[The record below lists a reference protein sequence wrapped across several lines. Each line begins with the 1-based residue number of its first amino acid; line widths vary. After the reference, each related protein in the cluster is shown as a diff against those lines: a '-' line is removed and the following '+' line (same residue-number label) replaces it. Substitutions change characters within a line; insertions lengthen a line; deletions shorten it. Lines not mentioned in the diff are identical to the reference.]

1 MLAQYVNKFPI
12 PNPSKDQLTQVASLV
27 TTEMKN
33 PSMVLEQKI
42 DLIDLIVYDLF
53 HLDKQERKFIEHID
67 FQ

>member
-1 MLAQYVNKFPI
+1 
-12 PNPSKDQLTQVASLV
+12 
-27 TTEMKN
+27 
-33 PSMVLEQKI
+33 MVLEQKI